1 MAEVVYLNM
10 QSGNGGIVVDV
21 SRTGLGFQAAC
32 PILPDEPMAFRIS
45 SQAIQDIEVTGDLVW
60 TDHDRKRGGLRFGSL
75 PVEVRQQIQ
84 RWLDEPE
91 SQSRNS
97 KDPGSHLPARSTPPA
112 PPPEPDAARRSVADT
127 TGSSSRAWD
136 APAQR
141 PERAALPTPILPDL
155 HEAPPPSPR
164 RAVPSESARSNAQ
177 PDYVPSFPR
186 RQPTWDD
193 IPRSRSTSATIALTA
208 IFAILATIVVLSVV
222 YKKEAGET
230 FIELGQMILG
240 QGHARNAAVTGSPQT
255 VPAATPNAS
264 PAPPGPSQNIGA
276 PRSDAS
282 NSNQPANDTS
292 PSSADSGTNS
302 PVQDAA
308 SASPTSQQPSA
319 GADTKSNSGSTQA
332 SAPVAPANGSARA
345 QDVDAGKAAS
355 AAIPVEKPKKNP
367 QDQGDGK
374 TELALARDYLE
385 RGSPK
390 SRDVAI
396 QLLWVAVGDGN
407 TDAEIE
413 LADLY
418 LTGEDG
424 VSRNCTQARILL
436 RAAADTGNE
445 VASQRLSELPNYGCR

>member
-164 RAVPSESARSNAQ
+164 RAAPSAPARSHAQ

-186 RQPTWDD
+186 RQPIWDD
-193 IPRSRSTSATIALTA
+193 IPHSRSTGATIALTA

-222 YKKEAGET
+222 YRKEAGET

-240 QGHARNAAVTGSPQT
+240 QGHAQNAAVTGSPQNARA
-255 VPAATPNAS
+255 VTPNVS
-264 PAPPGPSQNIGA
+264 PAPPASPQNIGA
-276 PRSDAS
+276 PKSDAS
-282 NSNQPANDTS
+282 NPSQPANDNS
-292 PSSADSGTNS
+292 NSSANSRANS
-302 PVQDAA
+302 PEQAA
-308 SASPTSQQPSA
+308 SASPNSQQPPA
-319 GADTKSNSGSTQA
+319 GSDRKSHSGSAQA
-332 SAPVAPANGSARA
+332 SIPVAPVNGSARA
-345 QDVDAGKAAS
+345 PDTDAGKAAS
-355 AAIPVEKPKKNP
+355 AAIPVERPKKNS
-367 QDQGDGK
+367 QGQGDGK

-390 SRDVAI
+390 SRDVAL

-418 LTGEDG
+418 LTAEDG

>member
-32 PILPDEPMAFRIS
+32 PILPDEPMAFRFS
-45 SQAIQDIEVTGDLVW
+45 SDSIENIEVTGDLVW
-60 TDHDRKRGGLRFGSL
+60 TDSDRKRGGLRFGSL

-91 SQSRNS
+91 SQAENS
-97 KDPGSHLPARSTPPA
+97 KDRASHSPLRSTPPP
-112 PPPEPDAARRSVADT
+112 PPPEPVMAHRSVAET
-127 TGSSSRAWD
+127 TASSGRMWEAPPQRAQRAA
-136 APAQR
+136 APAPVL
-141 PERAALPTPILPDL
+141 PELN
-155 HEAPPPSPR
+155 EAPPPPPR
-164 RAVPSESARSNAQ
+164 RAAPSEPPRSNMQ
-177 PDYVPSFPR
+177 PEFVPSFPR
-186 RQPTWDD
+186 RQPIWDD
-193 IPRSRSTSATIALTA
+193 IPRSRSTGATIALTA
-208 IFAILATIVVLSVV
+208 IFAILATIVVLSIV
-222 YKKEAGET
+222 YRKEAGET
-230 FIELGQMILG
+230 FIQLGQMILG
-240 QGHARNAAVTGSPQT
+240 QGHEQSAAVTGPAQNA
-255 VPAATPNAS
+255 PAATPNAPS
-264 PAPPGPSQNIGA
+264 GAPATSQNPGA
-276 PRSDAS
+276 PKPDAS
-282 NSNQPANDTS
+282 NSGQSASDS
-292 PSSADSGTNS
+292 HSSADSGTNQ
-302 PVQDAA
+302 PAQQAA
-308 SASPTSQQPSA
+308 PPNPSSAQQPAS
-319 GADTKSNSGSTQA
+319 ADTKSDSGSAQVPA
-332 SAPVAPANGSARA
+332 SAASANGSA
-345 QDVDAGKAAS
+345 QTHNTDTGKAAS
-355 AAIPVEKPKKNP
+355 PATSVEKPKKNP

-424 VSRNCTQARILL
+424 VNRNCTQARILL